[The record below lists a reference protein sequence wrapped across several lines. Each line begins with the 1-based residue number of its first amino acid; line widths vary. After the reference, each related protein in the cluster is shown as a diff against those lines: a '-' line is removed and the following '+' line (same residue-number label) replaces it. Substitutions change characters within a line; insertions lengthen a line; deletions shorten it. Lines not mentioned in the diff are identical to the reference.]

1 MYIMLYLIKGDTVM
15 ADFKTIMQKI
25 KKNYNN
31 PVKPVIAWS
40 AFGGAVALAVILALI
55 FWL

>member
-1 MYIMLYLIKGDTVM
+1 M